1 MTPADE
7 TNHSRS
13 QNGGGLIS
21 LANRHIEISRSVIDS
36 TAEDSIC
43 DARSLLP
50 ELLVRRRA
58 ILTANGLRSSCCCC
72 WKPRKRTPQSHAWH
86 NVAGLCLMHFPRF
99 RKTQTSRCDVQLHPQ
114 FAGSYQTAVRSPV
127 FWLKN
132 NEKRFDEGRMGIFS
146 RKEIV
151 AELSPWLMSC
161 CFDMLHLMGFNN
173 LPNTLSPFQHA
184 FSMNKNSSPVRFSGH
199 RHRRRWHKD
208 NRMACLLVS
217 RFAGE

>member
-1 MTPADE
+1 MIRQTFGHRLDDSCRRNQSFAQPKRRWIDQPCQQAYRNQQE
-7 TNHSRS
+7 
-13 QNGGGLIS
+13 
-21 LANRHIEISRSVIDS
+21 RHDS

-114 FAGSYQTAVRSPV
+114 FTSWDNRGAPSLILWRTQ
-127 FWLKN
+127 KI
-132 NEKRFDEGRMGIFS
+132 RFDAVKNTNLEHLIIRCVTRSKTLHWGKAQENVAIYS
-146 RKEIV
+146 CWTHPTEISKSTQ
-151 AELSPWLMSC
+151 AMRAASATPKITAS
-161 CFDMLHLMGFNN
+161 F
-173 LPNTLSPFQHA
+173 
-184 FSMNKNSSPVRFSGH
+184 
-199 RHRRRWHKD
+199 
-208 NRMACLLVS
+208 VS
-217 RFAGE
+217 